1 MASGSLTGKEDS
13 SLWSERNSPLIPMLG
28 ESRRGQAA
36 RGSRTGF
43 VSSVT
48 YLRMRRRERKIS
60 NLENSDLGKQVSFM
74 LHKKPFFDFL
84 PYEIMR
90 TFYRIRR
97 VHLFNFNLKTTVK
110 WGLGSCS
117 VGIQFQFYKKK
128 KSAEF
133 LHNNVN
139 ILNTTEL
146 SLCKGQDGTFYVMCF
161 FF

>member
-1 MASGSLTGKEDS
+1 MGKEDS
-13 SLWSERNSPLIPMLG
+13 FLWSEGNSPLIPMLG

-36 RGSRTGF
+36 GGSRTGF

-74 LHKKPFFDFL
+74 LHKKHNVFDFL
-84 PYEIMR
+84 PYEIIR

-117 VGIQFQFYKKK
+117 GAYRFSSTRR
-128 KSAEF
+128 KS
-133 LHNNVN
+133 LQHSYT
-139 ILNTTEL
+139 I
-146 SLCKGQDGTFYVMCF
+146 M
-161 FF
+161 